1 MKKKIT
7 ILVVV
12 SVLISTG
19 FYILG
24 QLQEKEVT
32 EDEEIITVVETKNAT
47 IAVDVSGWQ
56 KYQSEKNNVE
66 FSYPSEWKIRAGEN
80 YTPSLWGASKNK
92 NYFYFEKNL
101 EAKII
106 MSTAESFSPGGGNF
120 IALSQFSLK
129 NGGDLSNTDKN
140 IIESLVGGN
149 IVEIEKYTT
158 EYLPHN
164 KTIFIKKHPENIGP
178 AFVYVSFKKVMYILE
193 TQNPGG
199 GYSNK
204 YLDVAIKMAETITL
218 L

>member
-1 MKKKIT
+1 MKKNIIILT
-7 ILVVV
+7 IVFV
-12 SVLISTG
+12 IIGTG
-19 FYILG
+19 VYIWK
-24 QLQEKEVT
+24 QFQEKVMRE
-32 EDEEIITVVETKNAT
+32 EDTTVVVETENT
-47 IAVDVSGWQ
+47 TMAVDINGWQ

-80 YTPSLWGASKNK
+80 YTPRLWGASKNE
-92 NYFYFEKNL
+92 NYLYFEKNL

-106 MSTAESFSPGGGNF
+106 MSTAEVFSPGGGDF
-120 IALSQFSLK
+120 ITLSHFSLK

-140 IIESLVGGN
+140 IIEYLVGGN

-164 KTIFIKKHPENIGP
+164 KTIFIKKHPKNIGP
-178 AFVYVSFKKVMYILE
+178 AFVYVSFKKVIYILE

-204 YLDVAIKMAETITL
+204 YLDIAIKMAETIAPL
-218 L
+218 